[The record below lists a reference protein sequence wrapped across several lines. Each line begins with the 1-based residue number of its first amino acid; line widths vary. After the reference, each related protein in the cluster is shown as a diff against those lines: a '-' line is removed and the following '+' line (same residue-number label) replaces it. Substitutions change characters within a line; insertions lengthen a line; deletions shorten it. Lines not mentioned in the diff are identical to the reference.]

1 MMDIKLL
8 VSNNFVKAH
17 VDGEDG
23 EMSEA
28 IHCTVQRHHGIQKK
42 GCSKPGRDV
51 NPPPLPGGQKSTQYA
66 LLLMDLLK
74 V

>member
-8 VSNNFVKAH
+8 VSSNFVKAH
-17 VDGEDG
+17 VDGEEG

-28 IHCTVQRHHGIQKK
+28 IHCTVQRQRKR
-42 GCSKPGRDV
+42 CSKPGRGV

-66 LLLMDLLK
+66 LLLMDLVK